1 MDWKRA
7 CGCVMALC
15 VGTGAGAGEEGG
27 RTALRMGMEAGA
39 AEEGAVAIAGA
50 VAACGRGSRG
60 NRRGDGKAARNR
72 AALHR
77 VGWDW
82 GDSYFISSSGVFFH
96 LMRPCPASDNTV
108 SRSVVR
114 ISRAW

>member
-50 VAACGRGSRG
+50 GRGGTGGATEKPPETGRLSTG
-60 NRRGDGKAARNR
+60 
-72 AALHR
+72 
-77 VGWDW
+77 
-82 GDSYFISSSGVFFH
+82 
-96 LMRPCPASDNTV
+96 
-108 SRSVVR
+108 
-114 ISRAW
+114 